1 MVQACSSK
9 AETLGVRPCML
20 LADATALIQGEPF
33 VVQEHDPQAD
43 LEGLEALADW
53 CDCFSPIVAIDW
65 CESPEC
71 LYFDLQGVTH
81 LFGNEWALGETV
93 RKAFR
98 QKGYYVRVGIADT
111 PRAAWATACYFPD
124 AVNVVPAMELQTLMQ
139 LPLESL
145 RLSPPQHKML
155 DRLGIYRIEQL
166 ARLPRQSLPSRLGD
180 EVLQRL
186 DRFTGD
192 QLENISG
199 HQFIPVFEHQ
209 WLLDQPV
216 QQMETIQ
223 HVVHVLLERLAD
235 QLNQHGR
242 GANRITVRFDCDGG
256 VNREETEP
264 MQIELGLYQAS
275 ANSER
280 FNRLAQTHL
289 ETTTLK
295 SAVTCVTVIAEST
308 EVLEQRQHSLLA
320 TENCA
325 DPRELAD
332 LFERL
337 ATRLGEEHVVKAVPV
352 DDWQAEKAFE
362 YCPVT
367 QQNSRLMLTPGNRGD
382 TGSDDGID
390 QRRQFDATRPLRMVD
405 PPQPIDVLAGLDGMP
420 TRIRLI
426 QQCGNGDQ
434 QVKRSW
440 GPERLESAWWRGSS
454 VKRDYYRVET
464 ESAHCFWLFQQLEDG
479 QWFLQGSFD

>member
-1 MVQACSSK
+1 
-9 AETLGVRPCML
+9 ML

-33 VVQEHDPQAD
+33 IVEQYDPQAD
-43 LEGLEALADW
+43 IAGLEVLADW

-65 CESPEC
+65 CEAPEC
-71 LYFDLQGVTH
+71 LYFDLRGVTH
-81 LFGNEWALGETV
+81 LFGNEWALGDTV

-98 QKGYYVRVGIADT
+98 QKGYHVRIGVADT
-111 PRAAWATACYFPD
+111 PRAAWAAACYFPD
-124 AVNVVPAMELQTLMQ
+124 AVNVVPAMELRTLMQ
-139 LPLESL
+139 LPLEAL
-145 RLSPPQHKML
+145 RLSSQEHKML

-166 ARLPRQSLPSRLGD
+166 ARLPRQSLPSRLGE

-192 QLENISG
+192 KLENISG
-199 HQFIPVFEHQ
+199 HQFIPVFQQQ

-235 QLNQHGR
+235 QLDQHGR
-242 GANRITVRFDCDGG
+242 GANRITVCFDCDD
-256 VNREETEP
+256 R
-264 MQIELGLYQAS
+264 QSLKIELGLYQAS
-275 ANSER
+275 ANGER

-289 ETTTLK
+289 ETTRLT
-295 SAVTCVTVIAEST
+295 SAVTCVTVVAEST

-337 ATRLGEEHVVKAVPV
+337 ATRLGEDRVVKAVPV
-352 DDWQAEKAFE
+352 DDWQPEKAFE
-362 YCPVT
+362 FCPVT
-367 QQNSRLMLTPGNRGD
+367 EQNSRLMLTPGDRD
-382 TGSDDGID
+382 DDGENL
-390 QRRQFDATRPLRMVD
+390 RLQFDATRPVRMLF
-405 PPQPIDVLAGLDGMP
+405 PPQPIDVLAGVDGRP
-420 TRIRLI
+420 TRIRFL
-426 QQCGNGDQ
+426 QQRSGGDQ
-434 QVKRSW
+434 QVKRTW
-440 GPERLESAWWRGSS
+440 GPERLETAWWRGAS

-464 ESAHCFWLFQQLEDG
+464 ESANCFWLFQQLDDG